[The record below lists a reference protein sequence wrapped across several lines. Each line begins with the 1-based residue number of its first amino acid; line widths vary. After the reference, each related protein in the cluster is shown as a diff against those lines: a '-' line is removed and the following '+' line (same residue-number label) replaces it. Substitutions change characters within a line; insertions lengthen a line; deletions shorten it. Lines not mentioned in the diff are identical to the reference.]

1 MALRLADAIR
11 NELTKMS
18 SGEIPIVEGIR
29 GAMKGALRLSSTSE
43 LSSEHFDD
51 KIRPALMV
59 EHPDMTKQGVEV
71 FRRKWEVS
79 CKVF

>member
-1 MALRLADAIR
+1 LNHISAKSKGTLIVDKIENVGAHYTRTLRLWKESFLA
-11 NELTKMS
+11 N
-18 SGEIPIVEGIR
+18 
-29 GAMKGALRLSSTSE
+29 
-43 LSSEHFDD
+43 FDD
-51 KIRPALMV
+51 KIRPALMA